1 MLDNTSSKMVLS
13 SIHLD
18 FQPVAPGSIFQV
30 FLRVTIE
37 NQVCIRQWIIFRGKQ
52 WIRSVFRK
60 KQKIRTLLL
69 SEKVRILLLWCT
81 SRDSN
86 PGPTDQEKPMCNN
99 RQFSESRRTIVFM
112 VLPSIRVLHLLHP
125 LHPSPPR
132 ASVIQPFWCAKS
144 VQKCAKPKSAP

>member
-69 SEKVRILLLWCT
+69 SEKSSDFV
-81 SRDSN
+81 
-86 PGPTDQEKPMCNN
+86 
-99 RQFSESRRTIVFM
+99 V
-112 VLPSIRVLHLLHP
+112 VVHLQGLEPWAH
-125 LHPSPPR
+125 
-132 ASVIQPFWCAKS
+132 
-144 VQKCAKPKSAP
+144 